1 MRFVITGI
9 LITLYIFI
17 ILATSKGIEGIDTL
31 VSYLFGTILA
41 PAIIAALFCI
51 PKSGRNNKRFFRVFN
66 LVLFLAILV
75 QFGKLTEVIEAS
87 TRPPQTILGA
97 NNKVEI
103 VVPGSWSIKEP
114 PNENIV
120 LNLSNSS
127 GYLNIIV
134 VYEHT
139 GDDRLQLEH
148 YAQLIG
154 NKFRESAP
162 DFKSLS
168 DIQKCDS
175 TKLECVFQVATTT
188 NGEKGTITILA
199 SLSAEDGF
207 YNFMAITNPGLFDTY
222 KDDIFNSLISLDEI
236 QK

>member
-1 MRFVITGI
+1 MRFVIAGI
-9 LITLYIFI
+9 LIALYIFV

-66 LVLFLAILV
+66 LFLLLAILG
-75 QFGKLTEVIEAS
+75 QFGKLADVIEAS
-87 TRPPQTILGA
+87 TSPPQTVPGA
-97 NNKVEI
+97 NNKVQI
-103 VVPGSWSIKEP
+103 VVPGSWSIKAP

-134 VYEHT
+134 GYEPA

-154 NKFRESAP
+154 NKFKKNAP
-162 DFKSLS
+162 NFKSLS

-175 TKLECVFQVATTT
+175 TKLECVFQVANTT

-199 SLSAEDGF
+199 SLSAEDGY

-222 KDDIFNSLISLDEI
+222 KEDILNALMSFDEI

>member
-1 MRFVITGI
+1 MRFVIAGI
-9 LITLYIFI
+9 LIALYIFI
-17 ILATSKGIEGIDTL
+17 ILAISKGIEGIDTL
-31 VSYLFGTILA
+31 LSYILGTVLA

-66 LVLFLAILV
+66 VILLLAILG
-75 QFGKLTEVIEAS
+75 QFGKLAEIIETS
-87 TRPPQTILGA
+87 NKPPQTIPGS

-103 VVPGSWSIKEP
+103 IVPGSWDIKKP

-134 VYEHT
+134 SYEHA
-139 GDDRLQLEH
+139 GSDRLQLEH

-154 NKFRESAP
+154 NNFKESAP
-162 DFKSLS
+162 DFESLS
-168 DIQKCDS
+168 TIQKCNS
-175 TKLECVFQVATTT
+175 TKLECVFQVAITSS
-188 NGEKGTITILA
+188 GDKGTKTILA

-207 YNFMAITNPGLFDTY
+207 YNFMAITNPGLFETY
-222 KDDIFNSLISLDEI
+222 KDDIFNALTSLNEI

>member
-1 MRFVITGI
+1 MRFVIAGI
-9 LITLYIFI
+9 LIALYIFI
-17 ILATSKGIEGIDTL
+17 ILANSKGIEGIDTL
-31 VSYLFGTILA
+31 VSYLLGTIIA

-66 LVLFLAILV
+66 VILLLVVLG
-75 QFGKLTEVIEAS
+75 QFGKLAEVIEAS
-87 TRPPQTILGA
+87 NKPPQTVLGA

-103 VVPGSWSIKEP
+103 IVPGSWNIKEP

-120 LNLSNSS
+120 LNLSDSS

-134 VYEHT
+134 GYEHT

-154 NKFRESAP
+154 SHFKESAP
-162 DFKSLS
+162 DFRSLS

-175 TKLECVFQVATTT
+175 TKLECVFQVANTI

-199 SLSAEDGF
+199 SLSAEDGY
-207 YNFMAITNPGLFDTY
+207 YNFMAITNPGLFETY
-222 KDDIFNSLISLDEI
+222 KDDIFNALISLDEI

>member
-1 MRFVITGI
+1 MRFVIAGI
-9 LITLYIFI
+9 LIALYIFI

-31 VSYLFGTILA
+31 LSYILGTILA

-66 LVLFLAILV
+66 VILLLAILS
-75 QFGKLTEVIEAS
+75 QFGILAEIVETSNK
-87 TRPPQTILGA
+87 PPQTILGS

-103 VVPGSWSIKEP
+103 IVPGSWIIKES

-134 VYEHT
+134 GYEHT
-139 GDDRLQLEH
+139 GSDRLQLEH

-154 NKFRESAP
+154 NKFKGSAP

-175 TKLECVFQVATTT
+175 TKLECVFQVANTT
-188 NGEKGTITILA
+188 NGEKGTITVIA

-222 KDDIFNSLISLDEI
+222 KDDIFNALISLDEI

>member
-1 MRFVITGI
+1 MRFVIAGI
-9 LITLYIFI
+9 LIALYIFI
-17 ILATSKGIEGIDTL
+17 ILATSKGIEGINTL
-31 VSYLFGTILA
+31 LSYILGTVLA

-66 LVLFLAILV
+66 VVLLLAILG
-75 QFGKLTEVIEAS
+75 QFGKLAEIIETS
-87 TRPPQTILGA
+87 NKPPQTILGS

-103 VVPGSWSIKEP
+103 IVPGSWSIKEP
-114 PNENIV
+114 PNENII

-134 VYEHT
+134 GYEHA
-139 GDDRLQLEH
+139 GNDRFQLEH

-154 NKFRESAP
+154 NRFKESAP
-162 DFKSLS
+162 NFKSLS

-175 TKLECVFQVATTT
+175 TKLECVFQVVNTT
-188 NGEKGTITILA
+188 NGEKGTITVLA

-207 YNFMAITNPGLFDTY
+207 YNFMAITNPGLFDNY
-222 KDDIFNSLISLDEI
+222 KDDIFNALISLDEI